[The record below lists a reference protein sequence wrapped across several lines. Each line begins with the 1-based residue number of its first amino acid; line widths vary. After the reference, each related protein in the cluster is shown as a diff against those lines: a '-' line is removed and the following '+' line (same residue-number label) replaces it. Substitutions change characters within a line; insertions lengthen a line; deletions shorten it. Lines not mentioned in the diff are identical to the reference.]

1 MKLLHRLLVLAVS
14 AAAIVVTSSCQTLD
28 KEPEPEREQ
37 LSSMPHNKPESWEG
51 QAGMP
56 GFMGA
61 QGQY

>member
-1 MKLLHRLLVLAVS
+1 MKSLHRLLCAAVLLVAPFFV
-14 AAAIVVTSSCQTLD
+14 SCQTLD

-37 LSSMPHNKPESWEG
+37 LSSMPHNKPQSWEG